1 MAKEI
6 KSVVKIG
13 MNYTEVVGGVSEVN
27 RRIKLLDSEFRKTQ
41 ESAKAFG
48 TTTDELK
55 NKQEYLTQKITLQ
68 TAKVRDMKGELY
80 LLGLEQG
87 ENSKAAEKY
96 ATKLNYA
103 ERALIKLEAELKDT
117 NEKLKDQ
124 SAKFEEVKKKMGEF
138 SEKAKTVA
146 EQTGK
151 AGDVLLKASA
161 PLIAFSV
168 ASGKMA
174 MDFEEAMAKVSL
186 MVDTNE
192 VDMKKLGESV
202 KVLSNTYGVSTKE
215 IANAL
220 YETISAG
227 IGVADSIEFLDVA
240 LKNGKAGI
248 ADTVT
253 SVNTL
258 TNVMNA
264 YGIETDKAIEISD
277 KLLMLQKFGKTTVG
291 QFGNEIGRIAPLAAQ
306 TGVSVEELFSSIA
319 TLTKNSIGSSEA
331 LTGMRSIVSAVI
343 SPTAEAS
350 KEAERLGVKFNASA
364 LRGKGFE
371 KFLDDVMRKT
381 RGNTDSLDALF
392 GNINALNAI
401 MVLTSNKGSKDFKEA
416 LDQINN
422 SAGMTDE
429 GMRKLD
435 TSSMRL
441 KQTIETLKNSFAD
454 AGDAVLPMLS
464 GILRLLNPLF
474 NLISKIPEPVM
485 VLIAGMGLFLG
496 MSGGILKTI
505 SGITLGIGVL
515 TGAIGGFTI
524 ISMKAVGVI
533 LAIVA
538 GLVALLTLIAVLKGK
553 APELGKA
560 VSDIGSDVANIQGTV
575 NNTMQPINLPNYAK
589 VNGSHRSGLARVPRD
604 GYIAELHKDEEVL
617 TANDPRNRNNKNSG
631 YGEVFNLTLNVNMDE
646 VDDVYKLVEIA
657 KQFKQTKRAGIVRG

>member
-13 MNYTEVVGGVSEVN
+13 MNYTEVVGGTTEIN
-27 RRIKLLDSEFRKTQ
+27 RRIKLLDSDFRKTQ

-48 TTTDELK
+48 TSVDELS

-68 TAKVRDMKGELY
+68 TQKVKNMKDEY
-80 LLGLEQG
+80 EKIKKEKG
-87 ENSKAAEKY
+87 ENSKEAEKY
-96 ATKLNYA
+96 ATSINYA

-124 SAKFEEVKKKMGEF
+124 SAKFEEAKKKMGEF
-138 SEKAKTVA
+138 SEKAKTVG

-151 AGDVLLKASA
+151 VGDVLLKASA

-186 MVDTNE
+186 MVDENE
-192 VDMKKLGESV
+192 VDMNKLGESV
-202 KVLSNTYGVSTKE
+202 KVLSNTYGISTKE

-227 IGVADSIEFLDVA
+227 IGVADSIKFLDVA

-264 YGIETDKAIEISD
+264 YGIESEKALEISD

-291 QFGNEIGRIAPLAAQ
+291 EFGNEIGRIAPLAAQ

-350 KEAERLGVKFNASA
+350 KEAERLGLKFNASA

-422 SAGMTDE
+422 SVGMTDE
-429 GMRKLD
+429 GMGKLD

-454 AGDAVLPMLS
+454 AGESILPILN
-464 GILRLLNPLF
+464 GILRLVTPLL

-496 MSGGILKTI
+496 MSGGILKSI
-505 SGITLGIGVL
+505 SSIALGIGVL
-515 TGAIGGFTI
+515 TGAIGGFTVM
-524 ISMKAVGVI
+524 STKAIGVI
-533 LAIVA
+533 LVLVA
-538 GLVALLTLIAVLKGK
+538 ALTALLTLWAIIKGK
-553 APELGKA
+553 APEIGK
-560 VSDIGSDVANIQGTV
+560 VTNDVNSSVTSMQGAISNSV
-575 NNTMQPINLPNYAK
+575 PSYAK

-604 GYIAELHKDEEVL
+604 GYIAELHKDEEIL
-617 TANDPRNRNNKNSG
+617 TANDPRNRNNKNGG

-646 VDDVYKLVEIA
+646 VDDVSKLVRIA
-657 KQFKQTKRAGIVRG
+657 KEFKQTKRAGTVRG

>member
-13 MNYTEVVGGVSEVN
+13 MNYTEVVGGTTEIN

-48 TTTDELK
+48 TSVDELS
-55 NKQEYLTQKITLQ
+55 NKQDYLTQKITLQ
-68 TAKVRDMKGELY
+68 TSKVKNMKEEY
-80 LLGLEQG
+80 EKIKKEKG
-87 ENSKAAEKY
+87 ENSKEAEKY
-96 ATKLNYA
+96 ATSLNYA

-117 NEKLKDQ
+117 NEKLKEQ
-124 SAKFEEVKKKMGEF
+124 SAKFEEAKKKMGEF
-138 SEKAKTVA
+138 SEKAKTVS

-151 AGDVLLKASA
+151 VGDVLLKASA

-192 VDMKKLGESV
+192 VDMDKLGESV
-202 KVLSNTYGVSTKE
+202 KVLSNTYGISTKE

-248 ADTVT
+248 TDTVT

-291 QFGNEIGRIAPLAAQ
+291 EFGNEIGRIAPLAAQ

-331 LTGMRSIVSAVI
+331 LTGMRSIVSAI
-343 SPTAEAS
+343 IAPTAEAS
-350 KEAERLGVKFNASA
+350 KEAEKLGLRFNATA
-364 LRGKGFE
+364 LKGKGFE
-371 KFLDDVMRKT
+371 DFLTEVMRKT
-381 RGNTDSLDALF
+381 KGNTESLTALF
-392 GNINALNAI
+392 GNVNALNAI
-401 MVLTSNKGSKDFKEA
+401 MLLTSKKGSKDFKEA
-416 LDQINN
+416 LDQIND
-422 SAGMTDE
+422 SVGITDE
-429 GMRKLD
+429 GMGKLD
-435 TSSMRL
+435 TSSQRL

-454 AGDAVLPMLS
+454 AGESVLPILN
-464 GILRLLNPLF
+464 GILRLVTPLF

-496 MSGGILKTI
+496 MSGGILKSI
-505 SGITLGIGVL
+505 SSIALGIGVL
-515 TGAIGGFTI
+515 TGAIGGFTVM
-524 ISMKAVGVI
+524 STKAIGVI
-533 LAIVA
+533 LV
-538 GLVALLTLIAVLKGK
+538 LVAALTAVLTLWAIIKGK
-553 APELGKA
+553 APEIGK
-560 VSDIGSDVANIQGTV
+560 VTNDVNSSVTSMQGAISNSV
-575 NNTMQPINLPNYAK
+575 PSYAK
-589 VNGSHRSGLARVPRD
+589 VNGSHRTGLNRVPYD
-604 GYIAELHKDEEVL
+604 GYIAELHEGERVL
-617 TANDPRNRNNKNSG
+617 TKEENQDYSQGKG
-631 YGEVFNLTLNVNMDE
+631 DTYILQVNMDE
-646 VDDVYKLVEIA
+646 VDEVYKLVEVF
-657 KQFKQTKRAGIVRG
+657 KDFKQTRRAGVVGG